1 MLVQAVALAGK
12 DAELVRLKQKTKEFA
27 EKLKGELATEKQKY
41 ESLKE
46 RAKIY
51 ADEMKAKLAAEQEL
65 RTAAQAGPVAALSG
79 GGEVGSKSVRWN
91 MPVQILT

>member
-1 MLVQAVALAGK
+1 M
-12 DAELVRLKQKTKEFA
+12 VRLKQKTKEFA

-41 ESLKE
+41 ASLKE

-65 RTAAQAGPVAALSG
+65 RAAVQAAPAAAPSG
-79 GGEVGSKSVRWN
+79 GGEVGSETVC
-91 MPVQILT
+91 